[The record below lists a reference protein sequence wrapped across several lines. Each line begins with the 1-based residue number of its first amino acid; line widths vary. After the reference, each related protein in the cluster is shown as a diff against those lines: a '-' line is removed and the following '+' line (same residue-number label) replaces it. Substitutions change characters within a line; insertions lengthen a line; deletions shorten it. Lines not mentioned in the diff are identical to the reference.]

1 GVFHFVLAEQLLQFR
16 SSDVADLSL
25 AFPSFRTSRTNQGGV
40 GAKAVFL
47 NLTVPLL
54 GLRRSVELAAEHQ
67 LVENGRKV
75 VLSCGRAGAEML
87 NGYLTVTEQTD
98 HGVNFSVE
106 AQLSSNAGLLWSATT
121 VKTQMSAGMLRGEDN
136 YTMAFSSRVFVDG
149 IENSAVTAGLLG
161 GSGGW
166 PSRPSRGSARAAG
179 FTDWEVGFDLS
190 RPDGSKSLGGRLV
203 RWAGAQVGPYS
214 ANASLGSTG
223 QPGGRDFRFETES
236 PQRHFVVAK
245 EFDPNLDRKSLKF
258 FINRRLNHGLVVAL
272 QRGPEP
278 QQRALEFELP
288 TRLIRVEI
296 RPLQSRSESS
306 SGLGVR
312 VAWDAA
318 RAPDREIRLDLMA
331 GSEGSVWAASATC
344 EAPFLLDLMTL
355 ELRREDGVGRSA
367 LVLRQLAGD
376 RETARAQVGFEQQLR
391 RIDLLLGTSGPTVGD
406 GASSRLSAT
415 VEIDGD
421 SLDDES
427 RRRRLHLFLGDVRIE
442 VPSHGVNKS
451 FKFVYRPMREFTC
464 AGDNGSAIS
473 LRFAP
478 GQRLDRF
485 TVFASGN
492 DRQAARLDAVLD
504 KRRSRLTAALDTGL
518 GGFDFPDD
526 LRASRRFGGGSGGPG
541 FRPNA
546 TLVFA
551 SAGVSDDGRRAH
563 AAVLVGRMRFGHWPN
578 PAEPAS
584 VPAGLN
590 LFSLGLRLHGNNSV
604 EGSSAWRSERVD
616 GVKSAV
622 AHLKESLLDTWMSS
636 GLRAFGSATDAL
648 LRAAG
653 ERLLKSV
660 DAKRLAEE
668 ATNPLLA
675 DLTALKLYAEAV
687 VEAVGSDPRLG
698 AIVRLLKRF
707 SGAASWRVAELSDWL
722 ASRLSEG
729 GVGLVDLR
737 LAERVQLAADAAVE
751 FVDSLPLLAAWR
763 AGLDAGKSAAGL
775 VSDWLSSCRE
785 VSDSFLR
792 RMLSSGAAVSGRDGA
807 TASVLRLLSERASQ
821 LLSLGSVKAEMAK
834 ALLQIELA
842 LKAAVSDSLGL
853 LADDLL
859 PFAIG
864 HLGDLV
870 RLKEWLDEALYQLR
884 LWIDFGAGSGAAQR
898 QERLLSWPLWLA
910 RQLAGPG
917 SLGYWRNLEDS
928 WRLLTNGEFA
938 AAVRRLLMTDA
949 YGLRVWRP
957 VCDAKCRESGDAAFA
972 AVVGDVYP
980 PVYLDSLSPRVWRR
994 RLARV
999 RSIRATARRFRDRLF
1014 AVAERATLASPL
1026 CLRNTLQLRL
1036 FAASS
1041 DCYVLLSMFNDW
1053 RQMDAGLWDPLARQL
1068 AMRHRT
1074 AVLAGG
1080 RSLITFDGISLVNP
1094 LPCSYVLA
1102 HDFRLNE
1109 FTVAQSYREVNGTAV
1124 RHDLLVRFGSVQ
1136 YSISPSG
1143 VLKINGRIEKLPMS
1157 RYVGGRLVQAERK
1170 KSRLLVRFHGET
1182 LRNTLLLR
1190 CNSITDSC
1198 VLRVHPLYQ
1207 ARVDGMAG
1215 SNDGHRANDLQ
1226 GGSRDSHIRYW
1237 TSGRCLATETG
1248 GPDATLSPAVESP
1261 EAEANCQLW
1270 FSRRSFSFDKCFST
1284 VNPRPYLDLCRAFAR
1299 LGKDICEVAVQY
1311 TDRCR
1316 NELVNINTPYS
1327 CVRCRVDEE
1336 TTIVKDDLISEP
1348 RVLRKRLQAVFLL
1361 ENSDCVAS
1369 AIGLRGS
1376 YISYLAKLIDRL
1388 NMSYPDL
1395 KSVEFGLAHFG
1406 GQGEPVLTAHPI
1418 HDTSRRFGNLAN
1430 LNAGLVKVRLNGTS
1444 VHQFDVLKALV
1455 ALQTQYAWEPLAQKH
1470 IFLFSCQTCTARSW
1484 DYARAFDKAFKVV
1497 SSEIFLHVLT
1507 KRGIPRPTR
1516 INDWLQNLIGYDRR
1530 EVFYSDRRAEPIG
1543 SLTALNPSGDCSSE
1557 LAMDSHNKASGTV
1570 WHLDRFAASR
1580 SHSVKIS
1587 RRIFAWLQTRLERPL
1602 CQRCSC
1608 ALSDSLV
1615 GQPRCQADNC

>member
-1 GVFHFVLAEQLLQFR
+1 VR
-16 SSDVADLSL
+16 SR
-25 AFPSFRTSRTNQGGV
+25 P
-40 GAKAVFL
+40 
-47 NLTVPLL
+47 
-54 GLRRSVELAAEHQ
+54 
-67 LVENGRKV
+67 
-75 VLSCGRAGAEML
+75 
-87 NGYLTVTEQTD
+87 
-98 HGVNFSVE
+98 
-106 AQLSSNAGLLWSATT
+106 
-121 VKTQMSAGMLRGEDN
+121 
-136 YTMAFSSRVFVDG
+136 
-149 IENSAVTAGLLG
+149 TAGPLHRLRLRQRPPG
-161 GSGGW
+161 
-166 PSRPSRGSARAAG
+166 RPSGRRLGQA
-179 FTDWEVGFDLS
+179 EEP
-190 RPDGSKSLGGRLV
+190 PDRRLGHRTGRL
-203 RWAGAQVGPYS
+203 RLPRRPS
-214 ANASLGSTG
+214 S
-223 QPGGRDFRFETES
+223 ES
-236 PQRHFVVAK
+236 P
-245 EFDPNLDRKSLKF
+245 
-258 FINRRLNHGLVVAL
+258 I
-272 QRGPEP
+272 
-278 QQRALEFELP
+278 
-288 TRLIRVEI
+288 
-296 RPLQSRSESS
+296 
-306 SGLGVR
+306 
-312 VAWDAA
+312 
-318 RAPDREIRLDLMA
+318 
-331 GSEGSVWAASATC
+331 
-344 EAPFLLDLMTL
+344 
-355 ELRREDGVGRSA
+355 
-367 LVLRQLAGD
+367 
-376 RETARAQVGFEQQLR
+376 
-391 RIDLLLGTSGPTVGD
+391 
-406 GASSRLSAT
+406 
-415 VEIDGD
+415 
-421 SLDDES
+421 
-427 RRRRLHLFLGDVRIE
+427 RRR
-442 VPSHGVNKS
+442 
-451 FKFVYRPMREFTC
+451 
-464 AGDNGSAIS
+464 
-473 LRFAP
+473 
-478 GQRLDRF
+478 QRR
-485 TVFASGN
+485 
-492 DRQAARLDAVLD
+492 
-504 KRRSRLTAALDTGL
+504 
-518 GGFDFPDD
+518 
-526 LRASRRFGGGSGGPG
+526 PG

-622 AHLKESLLDTWMSS
+622 AHLKESLLDTWMAS

-775 VSDWLSSCRE
+775 VSDWLSGCLE

-842 LKAAVSDSLGL
+842 LQAAVSDSLGL

-870 RLKEWLDEALYQLR
+870 RLKEWLDDALYELR

-898 QERLLSWPLWLA
+898 QERLLSWPLRLA

-980 PVYLDSLSPRVWRR
+980 PVYLDSLSRGFGAAAWPEFDRFEQRRVDFETDCSLKRKGRPSPPR
-994 RLARV
+994 
-999 RSIRATARRFRDRLF
+999 
-1014 AVAERATLASPL
+1014 
-1026 CLRNTLQLRL
+1026 CLRL

-1261 EAEANCQLW
+1261 EAEATASCGSLGAA
-1270 FSRRSFSFDKCFST
+1270 SRST
-1284 VNPRPYLDLCRAFAR
+1284 INPRPYLDLCRAFAR

-1376 YISYLAKLIDRL
+1376 YISYLAKLIGEPGVRSGGIGDPHPAGV
-1388 NMSYPDL
+1388 PDEGAEV
-1395 KSVEFGLAHFG
+1395 SDIVRG
-1406 GQGEPVLTAHPI
+1406 GQLVHPLGVAEVFVPRLVEVRAEGDVMLRGLLSYATEGTETFLFRLGMAERLCLYSVQLFHAAVEQRAVGEAVNALAAPVHTDIQRNVVSARDGGLEAPPDVEGGRSTI
-1418 HDTSRRFGNLAN
+1418 HIAQVHVDV
-1430 LNAGLVKVRLNGTS
+1430 VKVAADK
-1444 VHQFDVLKALV
+1444 VHMRD
-1455 ALQTQYAWEPLAQKH
+1455 
-1470 IFLFSCQTCTARSW
+1470 
-1484 DYARAFDKAFKVV
+1484 
-1497 SSEIFLHVLT
+1497 
-1507 KRGIPRPTR
+1507 
-1516 INDWLQNLIGYDRR
+1516 
-1530 EVFYSDRRAEPIG
+1530 
-1543 SLTALNPSGDCSSE
+1543 
-1557 LAMDSHNKASGTV
+1557 
-1570 WHLDRFAASR
+1570 
-1580 SHSVKIS
+1580 
-1587 RRIFAWLQTRLERPL
+1587 
-1602 CQRCSC
+1602 
-1608 ALSDSLV
+1608 
-1615 GQPRCQADNC
+1615 

>member
-1 GVFHFVLAEQLLQFR
+1 ADGPWCQLQCGSSAHFQRWIAVVSNNCED
-16 SSDVADLSL
+16 SDVSW
-25 AFPSFRTSRTNQGGV
+25 N
-40 GAKAVFL
+40 AK
-47 NLTVPLL
+47 
-54 GLRRSVELAAEHQ
+54 
-67 LVENGRKV
+67 
-75 VLSCGRAGAEML
+75 
-87 NGYLTVTEQTD
+87 
-98 HGVNFSVE
+98 
-106 AQLSSNAGLLWSATT
+106 
-121 VKTQMSAGMLRGEDN
+121 GEDN

-203 RWAGAQVGPYS
+203 RWAGAQIGPYS

-245 EFDPNLDRKSLKF
+245 EFDPTLDRKSLKF
-258 FINRRLNHGLVVAL
+258 FINRRLNRGLVVAL

-278 QQRALEFELP
+278 QQRALEFEAG
-288 TRLIRVEI
+288 RS
-296 RPLQSRSESS
+296 RPAVSAS
-306 SGLGVR
+306 
-312 VAWDAA
+312 AWPGTPLA

-344 EAPFLLDLMTL
+344 EAPFLLDRMTL
-355 ELRREDGVGRSA
+355 ELRRELRRELDALRRRTSVSSA
-367 LVLRQLAGD
+367 PHWCSDSWPGD
-376 RETARAQVGFEQQLR
+376 RETARAQVGFERQLR
-391 RIDLLLGTSGPTVGD
+391 RIDLLLETSGPTAGD
-406 GASSRLSAT
+406 ARALSAT
-415 VEIDGD
+415 VEMDVD

-427 RRRRLHLFLGDVRIE
+427 CRRRLRLFLGDVRIE

-492 DRQAARLDAVLD
+492 DRQAAP
-504 KRRSRLTAALDTGL
+504 SRLTAALDTGL
-518 GGFDFPDD
+518 GGFDFPAD

-563 AAVLVGRMRFGHWPN
+563 AAVLVGRMQFGQWPD

-616 GVKSAV
+616 GVKSARRP
-622 AHLKESLLDTWMSS
+622 HLKESLLDTWMASS
-636 GLRAFGSATDAL
+636 LCAHSARRPTPCCG
-648 LRAAG
+648 RAG

-687 VEAVGSDPRLG
+687 VEAAAAIRGSAPSSSTACRCSPPGVPAWTPANPR
-698 AIVRLLKRF
+698 
-707 SGAASWRVAELSDWL
+707 
-722 ASRLSEG
+722 
-729 GVGLVDLR
+729 
-737 LAERVQLAADAAVE
+737 
-751 FVDSLPLLAAWR
+751 
-763 AGLDAGKSAAGL
+763 AGL
-775 VSDWLSSCRE
+775 VSDWLSGCCLE

-807 TASVLRLLSERASQ
+807 RDASVLRLLSERASQ
-821 LLSLGSVKAEMAK
+821 LLSLGSVNAEMAK

-842 LKAAVSDSLGL
+842 LQAAVSDSLGL

-870 RLKEWLDEALYQLR
+870 RLKEVAGRRAVRASVVDRLR
-884 LWIDFGAGSGAAQR
+884 RRVGRGPAAGAA
-898 QERLLSWPLWLA
+898 SS
-910 RQLAGPG
+910 AGRCG
-917 SLGYWRNLEDS
+917 L
-928 WRLLTNGEFA
+928 A
-938 AAVRRLLMTDA
+938 AAAGCRGRWATGATSKTAGGCSATASSPPQSARLLMTDA

-980 PVYLDSLSPRVWRR
+980 PVYLDSLSRGFGGRAWPEFDRFEQRRVDSETDCSLKRNGRPSPPRSKTVR
-994 RLARV
+994 RLV
-999 RSIRATARRFRDRLF
+999 RAATCCCRCQRLAPDGRRPVGPVGAPAGD
-1014 AVAERATLASPL
+1014 
-1026 CLRNTLQLRL
+1026 
-1036 FAASS
+1036 AAP
-1041 DCYVLLSMFNDW
+1041 DGG
-1053 RQMDAGLWDPLARQL
+1053 AGR
-1068 AMRHRT
+1068 R
-1074 AVLAGG
+1074 G

-1109 FTVAQSYREVNGTAV
+1109 FTVAQSYRESERDGGAARPAGEVRQRAV
-1124 RHDLLVRFGSVQ
+1124 LNQPQRRSQSQRPHR
-1136 YSISPSG
+1136 
-1143 VLKINGRIEKLPMS
+1143 EALPMS

-1170 KSRLLVRFHGET
+1170 KSRLLVRFHG
-1182 LRNTLLLR
+1182 R
-1190 CNSITDSC
+1190 DAAQ
-1198 VLRVHPLYQ
+1198 HPAAA

-1226 GGSRDSHIRYW
+1226 GVAGTR
-1237 TSGRCLATETG
+1237 TSAT
-1248 GPDATLSPAVESP
+1248 GPPAGASPPRPADPTPPLSPAVESP

-1376 YISYLAKLIDRL
+1376 YISYLAKL
-1388 NMSYPDL
+1388 
-1395 KSVEFGLAHFG
+1395 
-1406 GQGEPVLTAHPI
+1406 
-1418 HDTSRRFGNLAN
+1418 
-1430 LNAGLVKVRLNGTS
+1430 
-1444 VHQFDVLKALV
+1444 
-1455 ALQTQYAWEPLAQKH
+1455 
-1470 IFLFSCQTCTARSW
+1470 
-1484 DYARAFDKAFKVV
+1484 
-1497 SSEIFLHVLT
+1497 
-1507 KRGIPRPTR
+1507 
-1516 INDWLQNLIGYDRR
+1516 
-1530 EVFYSDRRAEPIG
+1530 
-1543 SLTALNPSGDCSSE
+1543 
-1557 LAMDSHNKASGTV
+1557 
-1570 WHLDRFAASR
+1570 
-1580 SHSVKIS
+1580 
-1587 RRIFAWLQTRLERPL
+1587 
-1602 CQRCSC
+1602 
-1608 ALSDSLV
+1608 
-1615 GQPRCQADNC
+1615 

>member
-1 GVFHFVLAEQLLQFR
+1 VR
-16 SSDVADLSL
+16 SR
-25 AFPSFRTSRTNQGGV
+25 P
-40 GAKAVFL
+40 
-47 NLTVPLL
+47 
-54 GLRRSVELAAEHQ
+54 
-67 LVENGRKV
+67 
-75 VLSCGRAGAEML
+75 
-87 NGYLTVTEQTD
+87 
-98 HGVNFSVE
+98 
-106 AQLSSNAGLLWSATT
+106 
-121 VKTQMSAGMLRGEDN
+121 
-136 YTMAFSSRVFVDG
+136 
-149 IENSAVTAGLLG
+149 TAGPLHRLRLRQRPPG
-161 GSGGW
+161 
-166 PSRPSRGSARAAG
+166 RPSGRRLGQA
-179 FTDWEVGFDLS
+179 EEP
-190 RPDGSKSLGGRLV
+190 PDRRLGHRTGRL
-203 RWAGAQVGPYS
+203 
-214 ANASLGSTG
+214 
-223 QPGGRDFRFETES
+223 
-236 PQRHFVVAK
+236 
-245 EFDPNLDRKSLKF
+245 
-258 FINRRLNHGLVVAL
+258 RL
-272 QRGPEP
+272 
-278 QQRALEFELP
+278 
-288 TRLIRVEI
+288 
-296 RPLQSRSESS
+296 
-306 SGLGVR
+306 
-312 VAWDAA
+312 
-318 RAPDREIRLDLMA
+318 
-331 GSEGSVWAASATC
+331 
-344 EAPFLLDLMTL
+344 
-355 ELRREDGVGRSA
+355 
-367 LVLRQLAGD
+367 
-376 RETARAQVGFEQQLR
+376 
-391 RIDLLLGTSGPTVGD
+391 
-406 GASSRLSAT
+406 
-415 VEIDGD
+415 
-421 SLDDES
+421 
-427 RRRRLHLFLGDVRIE
+427 
-442 VPSHGVNKS
+442 
-451 FKFVYRPMREFTC
+451 
-464 AGDNGSAIS
+464 
-473 LRFAP
+473 
-478 GQRLDRF
+478 
-485 TVFASGN
+485 
-492 DRQAARLDAVLD
+492 
-504 KRRSRLTAALDTGL
+504 
-518 GGFDFPDD
+518 PDD

-622 AHLKESLLDTWMSS
+622 AHLKESLLDTWMAS
-636 GLRAFGSATDAL
+636 GLRAFGSASDAL

-660 DAKRLAEE
+660 DAKRLAEG

-775 VSDWLSSCRE
+775 FPSPDAE
-785 VSDSFLR
+785 LR
-792 RMLSSGAAVSGRDGA
+792 RRCVRPRRRDRLGAAPAVRAG
-807 TASVLRLLSERASQ
+807 ASQ

-842 LKAAVSDSLGL
+842 LQAAVSDSLGL

-870 RLKEWLDEALYQLR
+870 RLKEWLDDALYELR

-898 QERLLSWPLWLA
+898 QERLLSWPLRLA

-1014 AVAERATLASPL
+1014 AEAEWATLASPL

-1198 VLRVHPLYQ
+1198 LLRVHPLYQ

-1261 EAEANCQLW
+1261 EAEATASCGSLGAA
-1270 FSRRSFSFDKCFST
+1270 SRST
-1284 VNPRPYLDLCRAFAR
+1284 INPRPYLDLCRAFAR

-1376 YISYLAKLIDRL
+1376 YISYLAKLI
-1388 NMSYPDL
+1388 
-1395 KSVEFGLAHFG
+1395 
-1406 GQGEPVLTAHPI
+1406 
-1418 HDTSRRFGNLAN
+1418 
-1430 LNAGLVKVRLNGTS
+1430 
-1444 VHQFDVLKALV
+1444 
-1455 ALQTQYAWEPLAQKH
+1455 
-1470 IFLFSCQTCTARSW
+1470 
-1484 DYARAFDKAFKVV
+1484 
-1497 SSEIFLHVLT
+1497 
-1507 KRGIPRPTR
+1507 
-1516 INDWLQNLIGYDRR
+1516 
-1530 EVFYSDRRAEPIG
+1530 
-1543 SLTALNPSGDCSSE
+1543 
-1557 LAMDSHNKASGTV
+1557 
-1570 WHLDRFAASR
+1570 
-1580 SHSVKIS
+1580 
-1587 RRIFAWLQTRLERPL
+1587 
-1602 CQRCSC
+1602 
-1608 ALSDSLV
+1608 
-1615 GQPRCQADNC
+1615 